1 MSTWCRPSSASRRS
15 GAGRRPRRFDPPSV
29 GPAAVDLVSNNLLLT
44 NQLEKNTFAMDGDRQ
59 AVKDGHSRTSLL
71 LNNVLSWCVM
81 THFEMYAC
89 IS

>member
-29 GPAAVDLVSNNLLLT
+29 GPAAVDLVGNNLLLT

-59 AVKDGHSRTSLL
+59 AVKCQGRPFSYEFA
-71 LNNVLSWCVM
+71 V
-81 THFEMYAC
+81 E
-89 IS
+89 